1 MSVVPEIKGE
11 TDCKAELEEEMT
23 RRETVDLRP
32 KFLEK
37 EVVASLE
44 RFEDEVADIPI
55 EFYEARLYELTAQY
69 VLQLDVATI
78 SLKII
83 DEMHHIIRLKSM
95 ELAMDTSEVDT
106 LNRNLEKLLNRRPQ
120 ALIEYRFLVSMIE
133 LIEALTI
140 KWSIF
145 RLDNYN
151 YRLRGR
157 ALNVTILDIEKTNER
172 VFSMDTIFLSRVL
185 REQPFSQFVDE
196 LTHQYGIVLHQE
208 LVKLINF
215 MLRLNN
221 ADFEEV
227 PSISG
232 YLAYINPELYRKKFV
247 VPDPYATEPVYQDF
261 KLPKGFINRCFG
273 SKTELKAL
281 KLFKMVKDFELV
293 YRTFEKALVTL
304 VLTIPNKIL

>member
-11 TDCKAELEEEMT
+11 TDYKAELEEDMT

-37 EVVASLE
+37 EIVASLE
-44 RFEDEVADIPI
+44 RFKDEVADLPL

-83 DEMHHIIRLKSM
+83 DEMHHIIRLKSI
-95 ELAMDTSEVDT
+95 ESSMDTSEVDT

-120 ALIEYRFLVSMIE
+120 ALIEYRFLVSMVE

-232 YLAYINPELYRKKFV
+232 YLAYVNPELYKKKFV
-247 VPDPYATEPVYQDF
+247 VPDPYASEPVYQDF
-261 KLPKGFINRCFG
+261 KLPKGVINRCFG

>member
-1 MSVVPEIKGE
+1 MSVVPELKGE
-11 TDCKAELEEEMT
+11 TDYKAELEEDMT

-37 EVVASLE
+37 EIVASLE
-44 RFEDEVADIPI
+44 RFKNEVADIPI

-83 DEMHHIIRLKSM
+83 DEMHHIIRLKSI
-95 ELAMDTSEVDT
+95 ELSMDTSEVDT
-106 LNRNLEKLLNRRPQ
+106 LNRNLEKLLSRRPQ

-261 KLPKGFINRCFG
+261 KLPKGVINRCFG